1 MTNTSDTIKLTCVTA
16 DNNNKYYNMMK
27 DASGDTFTVEYGR
40 INSTKQVKQYPIS
53 KWESIYRQ
61 KTAKGYRD
69 VTNLFVDDGVDYLAS
84 KADSTASATT
94 AFIMKLRDYAR
105 KTVKDN
111 YSISTSAVTS
121 MMIQKAQSEIDI
133 LANTLNTMKA
143 KSDWNTSTFDRH
155 LIDIYSILP
164 RKMSNVKKFLAAD
177 NLGSDPVKSLQE
189 IITREQDVLDALAA
203 TVATKD
209 DSMNVSIF
217 DKLGIEMREKDDDLE
232 KTVKEMLGDISWRYL
247 DCYYVKNLATQKR
260 FDDDLK
266 ANGKASHK
274 KTNLFWHGSRN
285 ENWLSILQNGLL
297 IRPAG
302 VTTQGAMF
310 SAGLYFADK
319 AKKSFGYTSSSSAY
333 WTHGNSDRAYMAIF
347 SVRTGKQYNIHTH
360 TSECYNFSKNYL
372 AKKGD
377 YDSVYAHAGR
387 DLRNNEFI
395 VYDPAQATIHAIVEL
410 KA

>member
-1 MTNTSDTIKLTCVTA
+1 MTNANMIKLTCVTA
-16 DNNNKYYNMMK
+16 DNNNKYYNMSK
-27 DASGDTFTVEYGR
+27 DASGHTFTVEYGR

-53 KWESIYRQ
+53 KWEIIYRQ

-69 VTNLFVDDGVDYLAS
+69 VTNLFVDDGIDYLAT
-84 KADSTASATT
+84 KNDSTASATT

-133 LANTLNTMKA
+133 LANTLNTMKTNN
-143 KSDWNTSTFDRH
+143 DWNTNTFDRH
-155 LIDIYSILP
+155 LIDIYNILP

-177 NLGSDPVKSLQE
+177 NLGSDPVRSLQE

-209 DSMNVSIF
+209 DSRNVSIF
-217 DKLGIEMREKDDDLE
+217 EKLGIEMKEKDDALE

-247 DCYYVKNLATQKR
+247 DCYYVKNMATQKR

-266 ANGKASHK
+266 ANGKYSHK

-285 ENWLSILQNGLL
+285 ENWLSILQKGML
-297 IRPAG
+297 IRPSGVVKTGEMFGAG
-302 VTTQGAMF
+302 I
-310 SAGLYFADK
+310 YFADR
-319 AKKSFGYTSSSSAY
+319 AKKSYGYTSGKSSY
-333 WTHGNSDRAYMAIF
+333 WAHGDSDRAYMALF
-347 SVRTGKQYNIHTH
+347 TVRTGKQKIVTD
-360 TSECYNFSKNYL
+360 SERFDKDKL
-372 AKKGD
+372 KRLGD
-377 YDSVYAHAGR
+377 YDSVFAKKGR
-387 DLRNNEFI
+387 ALYNNEYMI
-395 VYDPAQATIHAIVEL
+395 YDPSQCTIYAIVEL
-410 KA
+410 KG